1 MKKIFTLI
9 STFSIVFC
17 LAQTES
23 RIDYVKENTYYFE
36 INKSNI
42 KGEGANILQN
52 SIKESQFFILGEE
65 HFFAKV
71 SEFTSAIIPILAKEN
86 YKYFVAEIGPNSAS
100 KISNI
105 IKENKSLY
113 EFNSQVNDLVGE
125 VPVPFFDGKEDE
137 DFLKSALDKGF
148 ELWGIDQEYL
158 TSQIFLIDEIY
169 NLSKNKSGLYTSYK
183 KAKNYLIEETK
194 KGIENNK
201 YKLLTE
207 LSNSSIVN
215 KFFNN
220 TESTNRRIQKIISD
234 LKDSWEVYRLREIND
249 IYSSYHKRV
258 NMLKSNFIDYYSQA
272 VKTDTLPKAIVKIGG
287 LHASKGKSL
296 QNMFD
301 IGNFTMELANFNRK
315 KSTSVLI
322 FPSAYLN
329 NDGSIENNIDEKD
342 EIFIRPLINNAKGKW
357 IIIDLKKIEEY
368 SWKNKIEYKSLK
380 EYMNRFDYLI
390 LTPPSKSTTLNF
402 KN

>member
-1 MKKIFTLI
+1 
-9 STFSIVFC
+9 
-17 LAQTES
+17 
-23 RIDYVKENTYYFE
+23 
-36 INKSNI
+36 
-42 KGEGANILQN
+42 
-52 SIKESQFFILGEE
+52 
-65 HFFAKV
+65 
-71 SEFTSAIIPILAKEN
+71 
-86 YKYFVAEIGPNSAS
+86 
-100 KISNI
+100 
-105 IKENKSLY
+105 
-113 EFNSQVNDLVGE
+113 
-125 VPVPFFDGKEDE
+125 
-137 DFLKSALDKGF
+137 
-148 ELWGIDQEYL
+148 
-158 TSQIFLIDEIY
+158 
-169 NLSKNKSGLYTSYK
+169 
-183 KAKNYLIEETK
+183 
-194 KGIENNK
+194 
-201 YKLLTE
+201 
-207 LSNSSIVN
+207 
-215 KFFNN
+215 
-220 TESTNRRIQKIISD
+220 
-234 LKDSWEVYRLREIND
+234 
-249 IYSSYHKRV
+249 
-258 NMLKSNFIDYYSQA
+258 MLKSNFIDYYSQA

-357 IIIDLKKIEEY
+357 IIIDFKKIEEY